1 MVVGDVVLGAVVVVP
16 GVFAALMV
24 VWAAPPAAELGT
36 SFGQRTQASPP
47 KRANTVMTPITDTG
61 ITQPGRRGGG
71 FPRGGAGG
79 NPWGGGYDCG
89 AAR

>member
-1 MVVGDVVLGAVVVVP
+1 M
-16 GVFAALMV
+16 
-24 VWAAPPAAELGT
+24 
-36 SFGQRTQASPP
+36 
-47 KRANTVMTPITDTG
+47 MTPITDTG